1 MVLAAPGP
9 LLTPPPSSSPP
20 KTPHR
25 SYSAQTRSQDEE
37 KNPSPKPYLPPQTR
51 TRHRRAHRPHVP
63 TLMRGNTPPTTRSP
77 PHLSRRTGNPP
88 NLQRVTVS
96 EEERGGRDP
105 TSRRTPM
112 RAAPDCRPPPTARH
126 ASQQQHQPPPP
137 ATRRSPQGAAS
148 RHGEG
153 GQSLRR
159 TAALRRT
166 SGCGPR
172 PGPPPPPQ
180 SAPPTQPLTTRSL
193 PTTTGRRK
201 GGHPV
206 VSNRPLHRAMQQR
219 CHHASASARSPSWP
233 PMPRPRL
240 QRAATARREKVQ
252 LRIREQSFSL
262 VSDPLMMQTVSYG
275 TYLPKG
281 IYGT

>member
-63 TLMRGNTPPTTRSP
+63 TLMRGNTPPTTSSP
-77 PHLSRRTGNPP
+77 PHQSRLTGNPP
-88 NLQRVTVS
+88 NLQPVTVS

-126 ASQQQHQPPPP
+126 ASQPRSSSTSHPPQQQDAVHRELRPEASAIQIYV
-137 ATRRSPQGAAS
+137 ARQSGVMRGS
-148 RHGEG
+148 RH
-153 GQSLRR
+153 
-159 TAALRRT
+159 ALR
-166 SGCGPR
+166 S
-172 PGPPPPPQ
+172 
-180 SAPPTQPLTTRSL
+180 
-193 PTTTGRRK
+193 
-201 GGHPV
+201 V
-206 VSNRPLHRAMQQR
+206 
-219 CHHASASARSPSWP
+219 
-233 PMPRPRL
+233 
-240 QRAATARREKVQ
+240 ARRCF
-252 LRIREQSFSL
+252 LL
-262 VSDPLMMQTVSYG
+262 L
-275 TYLPKG
+275 LP
-281 IYGT
+281 YT

>member
-77 PHLSRRTGNPP
+77 PHRSRRTGNPP
-88 NLQRVTVS
+88 NLQPVTVS

-126 ASQQQHQPPPP
+126 ASQPRSSSTSHPPQQQDAVHRELRPG
-137 ATRRSPQGAAS
+137 TGKGARA
-148 RHGEG
+148 GAG
-153 GQSLRR
+153 LLRR
-159 TAALRRT
+159 ANTA
-166 SGCGPR
+166 GCGPR
-172 PGPPPPPQ
+172 PGPAPPAARPTAAAPHDTIPANNNRPEEMRTSCRQQPAPPPRDAAKMSPRISIGPEPVLAAHAPSPPAAGSHCPAREG
-180 SAPPTQPLTTRSL
+180 SAP
-193 PTTTGRRK
+193 
-201 GGHPV
+201 H
-206 VSNRPLHRAMQQR
+206 
-219 CHHASASARSPSWP
+219 
-233 PMPRPRL
+233 
-240 QRAATARREKVQ
+240 
-252 LRIREQSFSL
+252 
-262 VSDPLMMQTVSYG
+262 
-275 TYLPKG
+275 
-281 IYGT
+281 

>member
-77 PHLSRRTGNPP
+77 PHRSRRTGNPP
-88 NLQRVTVS
+88 NLQPVTVS

-105 TSRRTPM
+105 TSRRMPM

-126 ASQQQHQPPPP
+126 ASQPRSSSTSNPPQQQDAVHRELRPGTGKGARAGAGLLRSDTRP
-137 ATRRSPQGAAS
+137 AAGPDRAPT
-148 RHGEG
+148 
-153 GQSLRR
+153 
-159 TAALRRT
+159 
-166 SGCGPR
+166 GPR
-172 PGPPPPPQ
+172 PPRRPPSRSRPSRHVPCQQQQAGGNEDILSSATGPSTHQ
-180 SAPPTQPLTTRSL
+180 
-193 PTTTGRRK
+193 
-201 GGHPV
+201 
-206 VSNRPLHRAMQQR
+206 
-219 CHHASASARSPSWP
+219 
-233 PMPRPRL
+233 
-240 QRAATARREKVQ
+240 EKV
-252 LRIREQSFSL
+252 LHVDMCFF
-262 VSDPLMMQTVSYG
+262 TC
-275 TYLPKG
+275 
-281 IYGT
+281 

>member
-77 PHLSRRTGNPP
+77 PHRSRRTGNPP
-88 NLQRVTVS
+88 NLQPVTVS

-126 ASQQQHQPPPP
+126 ASQPRSSSTSHPPQQH
-137 ATRRSPQGAAS
+137 RSPPGAAP

-153 GQSLRR
+153 GQLRLR
-159 TAALRRT
+159 SATQLHTA
-166 SGCGPR
+166 GGGPR
-172 PGPPPPPQ
+172 QAPPPPT
-180 SAPPTQPLTTRSL
+180 S
-193 PTTTGRRK
+193 
-201 GGHPV
+201 
-206 VSNRPLHRAMQQR
+206 
-219 CHHASASARSPSWP
+219 
-233 PMPRPRL
+233 
-240 QRAATARREKVQ
+240 EKN
-252 LRIREQSFSL
+252 
-262 VSDPLMMQTVSYG
+262 M
-275 TYLPKG
+275 
-281 IYGT
+281 

>member
-77 PHLSRRTGNPP
+77 PHRSPLTGNPP
-88 NLQRVTVS
+88 NLQPVTVS

-126 ASQQQHQPPPP
+126 ASQPRSRSTSHPPQ

-148 RHGEG
+148 LHGEG
-153 GQSLRR
+153 GQS
-159 TAALRRT
+159 
-166 SGCGPR
+166 
-172 PGPPPPPQ
+172 
-180 SAPPTQPLTTRSL
+180 
-193 PTTTGRRK
+193 RRK
-201 GGHPV
+201 TAW
-206 VSNRPLHRAMQQR
+206 RA
-219 CHHASASARSPSWP
+219 
-233 PMPRPRL
+233 L
-240 QRAATARREKVQ
+240 
-252 LRIREQSFSL
+252 
-262 VSDPLMMQTVSYG
+262 TVEETHSIKQH
-275 TYLPKG
+275 T
-281 IYGT
+281 